1 MTLMEFLSPQKIP
14 HFSVRGQGSTIAG
27 PQIKKPLK
35 WRPQKRHP
43 QFLFLD
49 LAFLRGKNIRIYIR
63 QKKLFSPIHSG
74 VVAGSWNI
82 QNLSAQLLFRRLS
95 AIRFFS
101 GGKHILATLAVGSH
115 ILKALCLDVLP
126 THGKLETIK
135 QSWICRICCVVCQNF
150 LTTTSTTNKFLFKR
164 IGASPVFHHPKHHD
178 TPFFAY
184 LSWPPGMMGFSG

>member
-1 MTLMEFLSPQKIP
+1 MASSKKASPISFLGPSVSEGKKYTYIYSP
-14 HFSVRGQGSTIAG
+14 
-27 PQIKKPLK
+27 
-35 WRPQKRHP
+35 
-43 QFLFLD
+43 
-49 LAFLRGKNIRIYIR
+49 
-63 QKKLFSPIHSG
+63 KKLFSPIHSG